1 MRILITG
8 GAGCLGTNL
17 IDAYLPRGYQ
27 VLVIDNYATSAPEA
41 LPQHDALTVIEGS
54 VTDAALVGKAM
65 TDFQPTHVIHA
76 AASYKDPADWHG
88 DAEVNVT
95 GSLNVLRAAER
106 AGVKR
111 FVNLQTALCYGRP
124 STVPIPVDHP
134 TAPFTSYGIS
144 KTAGEQYVLMS
155 DLPVVSLRLA
165 NIVSP
170 RLSIGP
176 IPTFYTRLKA
186 GKGCFCSDTYRDFLD
201 IADFVDLMDVV
212 MADGAPTGVFNVS
225 TGESKSIKDLFDQ
238 VVAHLGIELSEPV
251 PIVPPGD
258 DDVPAVV
265 LDPSATRATLG
276 WEAKVGFEDMMKTML
291 AWYDTHGVRQ
301 IYSHLAA
308 PAQEPATA
316 KE

>member
-17 IDAYLPRGYQ
+17 IDQYLPRGYQ
-27 VLVIDNYATSAPEA
+27 VLVIDNYATSAPEV
-41 LPQHDALTVIEGS
+41 LPNHDALTVIEGS
-54 VTDAALVGKAM
+54 VTDTTLVDRAM
-65 TDFQPTHVIHA
+65 DDFKPSHVIHA

-95 GSLNVLRAAER
+95 GSLNVLRAAEQ

-111 FVNLQTALCYGRP
+111 FINLQTALCYGRP
-124 STVPIPVDHP
+124 SVVPIPVDHA

-155 DLPVVSLRLA
+155 ELPVVSLRLA

-186 GKGCFCSDTYRDFLD
+186 GKDCFCSDTYRDFLD

-212 MADGAPTGVFNVS
+212 MADGAPTGTFNVS

-238 VVAHLGIELSEPV
+238 VVAHLGIVLDEPV
-251 PIVPPGD
+251 PVVPPGD

-265 LDPSATRATLG
+265 LDPSATKATLG
-276 WEAKVGFEDMMKTML
+276 WEAKVSFEEMMATML
-291 AWYDTHGVRQ
+291 AWYDEHGVRQ
-301 IYSHLAA
+301 IYSHLAS
-308 PAQEPATA
+308 PVTA

>member
-17 IDAYLPRGYQ
+17 IDQYLPRGYE
-27 VLVIDNYATSAPEA
+27 VLVIDNYATSAPEV
-41 LPQHDALTVIEGS
+41 LPGHDALTAIEGS
-54 VTDAALVGKAM
+54 VTDAALVDKAM
-65 TDFQPTHVIHA
+65 ADFGPTHVIHA

-124 STVPIPVDHP
+124 ATVPIPVDHP

-155 DLPVVSLRLA
+155 ELPVVSLRLA

-212 MADGAPTGVFNVS
+212 MAEGAPTGVFNVS

-238 VVAHLGIELSEPV
+238 VVAHLGITLEEPV
-251 PIVPPGD
+251 PIVPAGD

-265 LDPSATRATLG
+265 LDPSATKATLG
-276 WEAKVGFEDMMKTML
+276 WEAKIGFEDMMKTML
-291 AWYDTHGVRQ
+291 DWYDTHGVRQ

-308 PAQEPATA
+308 PAAA

>member
-17 IDAYLPRGYQ
+17 IDQYLPRGHE
-27 VLVIDNYATSAPEA
+27 VLVIDNYATSAPEV
-41 LPQHDALTVIEGS
+41 LPAHDALQVIEGS
-54 VTDAALVGKAM
+54 VADAALVDKAM
-65 TDFQPTHVIHA
+65 ADFQPTHVIHA

-106 AGVKR
+106 AGVTR

-124 STVPIPVDHP
+124 TTVPIPVDHP

-144 KTAGEQYVLMS
+144 KTAGEQYMLMS

-212 MADGAPTGVFNVS
+212 MAEGAPTGVFNVS

-265 LDPSATRATLG
+265 LDPSATKAKLG
-276 WEAKVGFEDMMKTML
+276 WEAKIGFEEMMQRML
-291 AWYDTHGVRQ
+291 AWYDEHGVRQ

-308 PAQEPATA
+308 PAAA

>member
-17 IDAYLPRGYQ
+17 IDQYLPRGHQ
-27 VLVIDNYATSAPEA
+27 VLVIDNYATSAPEV
-41 LPQHDALTVIEGS
+41 LPQHDALQVVEGS
-54 VTDAALVGKAM
+54 VSDAALVDAAM
-65 TDFQPTHVIHA
+65 AEFRPTHVIHA

-155 DLPVVSLRLA
+155 ELPVVSLRLA

-201 IADFVDLMDVV
+201 IADFVDLMDIV
-212 MADGAPTGVFNVS
+212 MAEGAPTGVFNVS

-238 VVAHLGIELSEPV
+238 VVAHLGVELPEPV

-265 LDPSATRATLG
+265 LDPSASNAALG
-276 WEAKVGFEDMMKTML
+276 WQAKIGFEEMMSRML
-291 AWYDTHGVRQ
+291 AWYDANGVRQ
-301 IYSHLAA
+301 IYSHLSA
-308 PAQEPATA
+308 PAAL